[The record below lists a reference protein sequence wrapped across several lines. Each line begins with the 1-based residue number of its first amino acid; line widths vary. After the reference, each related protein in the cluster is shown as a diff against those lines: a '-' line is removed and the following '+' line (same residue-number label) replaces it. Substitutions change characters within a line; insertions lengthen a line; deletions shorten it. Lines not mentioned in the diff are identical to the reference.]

1 MIDAISPTPSVSVYY
16 ENRISYEQK
25 WGMNGRTMS
34 ITESPHIVYD
44 SHGNLILVPD
54 GSWSVGSKYV

>member
-34 ITESPHIVYD
+34 ITESPHIEKGTFGKFV
-44 SHGNLILVPD
+44 GNIRE
-54 GSWSVGSKYV
+54 